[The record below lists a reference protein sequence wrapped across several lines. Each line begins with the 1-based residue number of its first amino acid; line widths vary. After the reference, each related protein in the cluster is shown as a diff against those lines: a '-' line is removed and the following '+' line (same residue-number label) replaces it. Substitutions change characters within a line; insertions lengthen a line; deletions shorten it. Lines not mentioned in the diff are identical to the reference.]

1 MEITNEEFK
10 HFRTFLMKN
19 GLYKD
24 FMECF
29 REQKYGTSSWGLDV
43 SAQPL
48 PNYMIAMREYAKSK
62 NNQYNDFGAM
72 IFTFASFNWVNGGHV
87 PLPFTKKWCT
97 TNLKWGVYCKLNNI
111 EICDDTELKRLIVYW
126 DNQGWIDPYLLSR
139 EERVFIKN
147 MFEIERL
154 SMINI
159 MNEID

>member
-10 HFRTFLMKN
+10 HFRTFLLKN
-19 GLYKD
+19 SLYKD

-29 REQKYGTSSWGLDV
+29 REQKYSTSSWGLDV

-111 EICDDTELKRLIVYW
+111 EICDDTELKRLI
-126 DNQGWIDPYLLSR
+126 GLSPDITTHTVENAIYQLR
-139 EERVFIKN
+139 KKYGRDIILN
-147 MFEIERL
+147 
-154 SMINI
+154 INGKYKI
-159 MNEID
+159 G